1 MLHVPME
8 RFMPSVFRVPLAR
21 FMGTLITRSRKRR
34 QAEKKHLTMK
44 DLYNQLVSDT
54 QAYLKTRYQLLQV
67 RSIEQ
72 TSQLLG
78 LIITLFAMTAIV
90 VIGLIFLA
98 IALAAWL
105 EQWLPMW
112 ASYLV
117 IAGAMLLIAL
127 GLFWGR
133 RLWFVRPIEKHLG
146 ELVTTDNR
154 PLNLQKQS
162 LENQATMQQ
171 ELLQRDINAIRQEWS
186 LVERV
191 LKIIKSIIS

>member
-1 MLHVPME
+1 
-8 RFMPSVFRVPLAR
+8 
-21 FMGTLITRSRKRR
+21 
-34 QAEKKHLTMK
+34 MK
-44 DLYNQLVSDT
+44 DFYNQLLSDT
-54 QAYLKTRYQLLQV
+54 QAYLKTQYQLLQV

-78 LIITLFAMTAIV
+78 LIIALFAITAIV

-127 GLFWGR
+127 GVLWGR
-133 RLWFVRPIEKHLG
+133 RLWFVRPIEKHLSKV
-146 ELVTTDNR
+146 LLDDST
-154 PLNLQKQS
+154 PLKKQKQS
-162 LENQATMQQ
+162 IENKSAMQY
-171 ELLQRDINAIRQEWS
+171 ELLQRDIESIQQEWS
-186 LVERV
+186 LLQRI
-191 LKIIKSIIS
+191 LQIIRSILVS

>member
-1 MLHVPME
+1 
-8 RFMPSVFRVPLAR
+8 
-21 FMGTLITRSRKRR
+21 
-34 QAEKKHLTMK
+34 MK
-44 DLYNQLVSDT
+44 DFYNQLVSDT
-54 QAYLKTRYQLLQV
+54 QAYLKTQYQLLQV

-127 GLFWGR
+127 GVLWGK

-146 ELVTTDNR
+146 KVVMDNPQ
-154 PLNLQKQS
+154 PLKKQRQAI
-162 LENQATMQQ
+162 ENQSAMQR
-171 ELLQRDINAIRQEWS
+171 ELLERDLAEVRRDWSQVQQLLSLLRDILSPKE
-186 LVERV
+186 
-191 LKIIKSIIS
+191 

>member
-1 MLHVPME
+1 M
-8 RFMPSVFRVPLAR
+8 
-21 FMGTLITRSRKRR
+21 T
-34 QAEKKHLTMK
+34 
-44 DLYNQLVSDT
+44 DLYSQLLTDIQVYIKT
-54 QAYLKTRYQLLQV
+54 QYKLLQV

-112 ASYLV
+112 ASYLI

-127 GLFWGR
+127 GVFGGR

-146 ELVTTDNR
+146 EVVLDNPQ
-154 PLNLQKQS
+154 PLKQQKQS
-162 LENQATMQQ
+162 LESQSSMQRK
-171 ELLQRDINAIRQEWS
+171 LLERDMAEIRRDWSQVQQIFSFFRDI
-186 LVERV
+186 
-191 LKIIKSIIS
+191 ISSNSK

>member
-1 MLHVPME
+1 
-8 RFMPSVFRVPLAR
+8 
-21 FMGTLITRSRKRR
+21 
-34 QAEKKHLTMK
+34 MK

-54 QAYLKTRYQLLQV
+54 QAYLKTQYQLLQV

-78 LIITLFAMTAIV
+78 LIITLFAITAIV

-127 GLFWGR
+127 AVYWGR
-133 RLWFVRPIEKHLG
+133 NLWFVRPIEKHLC
-146 ELVTTDNR
+146 ELVTTDTM

-162 LENQATMQQ
+162 IENQATMQQ
-171 ELLQRDINAIRQEWS
+171 ELLQRDVNAIRQEWS

-191 LKIIKSIIS
+191 LQIIKSIIS

>member
-1 MLHVPME
+1 
-8 RFMPSVFRVPLAR
+8 
-21 FMGTLITRSRKRR
+21 
-34 QAEKKHLTMK
+34 MK
-44 DLYNQLVSDT
+44 DFYNQVLSDT
-54 QAYLKTRYQLLQV
+54 QAYLKTQYQLLQV

-78 LIITLFAMTAIV
+78 LIITLFAITAIV
-90 VIGLIFLA
+90 VVGLIFLA

-127 GLFWGR
+127 GVFWGR

-146 ELVTTDNR
+146 EVVLDN
-154 PLNLQKQS
+154 PQSLNQQKQS
-162 LENQATMQQ
+162 LENQSAMQR
-171 ELLQRDINAIRQEWS
+171 ELLERDLAEVRRDWFQVQQIWQMIQG
-186 LVERV
+186 LF
-191 LKIIKSIIS
+191 

>member
-1 MLHVPME
+1 
-8 RFMPSVFRVPLAR
+8 
-21 FMGTLITRSRKRR
+21 
-34 QAEKKHLTMK
+34 MK

-54 QAYLKTRYQLLQV
+54 QAYLKTQYQLLQV

-78 LIITLFAMTAIV
+78 LIITLFAITAIV

-117 IAGAMLLIAL
+117 IAGTMLLIAL
-127 GLFWGR
+127 GVFWGR

-146 ELVTTDNR
+146 EVILDN
-154 PLNLQKQS
+154 PQSLKKQKQALDS
-162 LENQATMQQ
+162 QSSMQR
-171 ELLQRDINAIRQEWS
+171 ELIERDMAEVRRDWTQVQQIWQMIRGLLTNANNKD
-186 LVERV
+186 V
-191 LKIIKSIIS
+191 

>member
-1 MLHVPME
+1 MNFND
-8 RFMPSVFRVPLAR
+8 R
-21 FMGTLITRSRKRR
+21 LI
-34 QAEKKHLTMK
+34 ADIH
-44 DLYNQLVSDT
+44 
-54 QAYLKTRYQLLQV
+54 AYLKTQYQLLQV

-90 VIGLIFLA
+90 VVGLIFLA

-127 GLFWGR
+127 VVFWGR

-146 ELVTTDNR
+146 EVVLDNPQ
-154 PLNLQKQS
+154 PLKQQKQS
-162 LENQATMQQ
+162 LESQSSMQR
-171 ELLQRDINAIRQEWS
+171 ELLERDIAEIRRDWS
-186 LVERV
+186 QVQRLFSLLRDILSPKEGA
-191 LKIIKSIIS
+191 

>member
-1 MLHVPME
+1 MNP
-8 RFMPSVFRVPLAR
+8 
-21 FMGTLITRSRKRR
+21 T
-34 QAEKKHLTMK
+34 
-44 DLYNQLVSDT
+44 LYNQLLSDT
-54 QAYLKTRYQLLQV
+54 QAYLKTQYQLLQV

-78 LIITLFAMTAIV
+78 LIIALFAITAIV
-90 VIGLIFLA
+90 VVGLIFLA

-127 GLFWGR
+127 GVLWGR

-146 ELVTTDNR
+146 EVVLDNPQ
-154 PLNLQKQS
+154 PLKPQRQS
-162 LENQATMQQ
+162 LENQSAMQR
-171 ELLQRDINAIRQEWS
+171 ELLERDMAEIRRDWAQVQQIWQMIQG
-186 LVERV
+186 LF
-191 LKIIKSIIS
+191 

>member
-1 MLHVPME
+1 
-8 RFMPSVFRVPLAR
+8 
-21 FMGTLITRSRKRR
+21 
-34 QAEKKHLTMK
+34 MK

-54 QAYLKTRYQLLQV
+54 QAYLKTQYQLLQV

-78 LIITLFAMTAIV
+78 LIITLFAITAIV

-117 IAGAMLLIAL
+117 IAGTMLLIAL
-127 GLFWGR
+127 GVFWGR

-146 ELVTTDNR
+146 EVILDN
-154 PLNLQKQS
+154 PQSLKKQKQALDS
-162 LENQATMQQ
+162 QSSMQR
-171 ELLQRDINAIRQEWS
+171 ELLERDIEEIRRDWTQVQQIWQMIRGLLTNANNKD
-186 LVERV
+186 V
-191 LKIIKSIIS
+191 

>member
-1 MLHVPME
+1 
-8 RFMPSVFRVPLAR
+8 
-21 FMGTLITRSRKRR
+21 
-34 QAEKKHLTMK
+34 MK
-44 DLYNQLVSDT
+44 DFYNQLVSDT
-54 QAYLKTRYQLLQV
+54 QAYLKTQYQLLQV

-127 GLFWGR
+127 GVLWGR

-146 ELVTTDNR
+146 EVVLDNPQ
-154 PLNLQKQS
+154 PLKQQKQS
-162 LENQATMQQ
+162 LENQSAMQR
-171 ELLQRDINAIRQEWS
+171 ELLERDIESIQQEWS
-186 LVERV
+186 L
-191 LKIIKSIIS
+191 LQHILQIIRSIIS